1 MYINILWKR
10 LSVCVLKDDL
20 FLGIVVFGKMLMEL
34 ESEQLPSNPDA
45 EDIFIYTY
53 VWLKGQW

>member
-1 MYINILWKR
+1 MCINVLWKG

-20 FLGIVVFGKMLMEL
+20 FLGIAVVFGKRLMEWDF
-34 ESEQLPSNPDA
+34 EQFSNNPAA

-53 VWLKGQW
+53 V